1 MYLKDGKNTTGKAG
15 SSINCIHVKR
25 LLVQFDQELGQIGHR
40 MRRRLLYAR
49 ANPSST
55 HGARCMKAA
64 IQQSG
69 DITILASCAACLED
83 ATDATQLPS
92 PLADTSG
99 AWWRVLHG
107 VTSVCVSGVTTCHRH
122 AACESSHTL
131 QTCEPAS
138 ANKKPGMTRV
148 TNQRSQ
154 VDAL

>member
-1 MYLKDGKNTTGKAG
+1 MYFKDGKNITVGPG
-15 SSINCIHVKR
+15 SSVNYEKPSCPKILQKV
-25 LLVQFDQELGQIGHR
+25 LGQIGR
-40 MRRRLLYAR
+40 TTGRRLLYAR

-138 ANKKPGMTRV
+138 ANKKPRMTRV
-148 TNQRSQ
+148 DQSEVTS
-154 VDAL
+154 